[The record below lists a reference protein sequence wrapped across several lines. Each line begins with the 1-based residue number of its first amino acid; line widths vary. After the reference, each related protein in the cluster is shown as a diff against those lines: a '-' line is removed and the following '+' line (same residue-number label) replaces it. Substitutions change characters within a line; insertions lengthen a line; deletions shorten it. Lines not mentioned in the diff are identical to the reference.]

1 MDIPRRDFI
10 PRFKLMET
18 RWHPIRTDK
27 AERPRCRSCAPI
39 ILPLP
44 PPGQSTPLHPVQP
57 PTISP
62 RFHRT
67 IHVGL
72 SDYAFLLIRASIL
85 RSLRGGISI
94 VKKRNLK
101 NFVVIYIYILLENGG
116 YNRRFVDKIV

>member
-85 RSLRGGISI
+85 RSRGGISI

-116 YNRRFVDKIV
+116 YNRRFVDKVV